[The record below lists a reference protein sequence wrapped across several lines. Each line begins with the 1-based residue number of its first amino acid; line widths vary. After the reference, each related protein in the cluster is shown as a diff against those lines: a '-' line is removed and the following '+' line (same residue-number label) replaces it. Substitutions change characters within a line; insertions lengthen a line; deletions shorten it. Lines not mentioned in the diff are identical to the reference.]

1 MRVWHLK
8 EEGLAPMLVPVAQ
21 VSGVQ
26 AAPVPVVA
34 AIRPPDT
41 GSGGLQEGGNSSLFA
56 LGAGLIGLGGLAARR
71 CGVATSRRSSLS

>member
-1 MRVWHLK
+1 
-8 EEGLAPMLVPVAQ
+8 MLVPVAQ

-41 GSGGLQEGGNSSLFA
+41 GSGGLEEGGSSA
-56 LGAGLIGLGGLAARR
+56 LYALVAGLIGLGRLAALAVR
-71 CGVATSRRSSLS
+71 CRGKQA